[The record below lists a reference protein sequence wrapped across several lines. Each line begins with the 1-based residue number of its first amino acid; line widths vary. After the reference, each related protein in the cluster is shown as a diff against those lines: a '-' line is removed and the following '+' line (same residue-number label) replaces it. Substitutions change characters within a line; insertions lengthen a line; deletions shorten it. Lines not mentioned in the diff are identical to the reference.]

1 MDLVHRTRSD
11 RVVSA
16 FRRVH
21 RFTCRDAAC
30 GWSGLKRSSRRRP
43 EGAPGKGMKPWM
55 WLVVVLVAAAAA
67 AAMVLYLDARSPVEA
82 TDASPAP

>member
-1 MDLVHRTRSD
+1 
-11 RVVSA
+11 
-16 FRRVH
+16 
-21 RFTCRDAAC
+21 
-30 GWSGLKRSSRRRP
+30 
-43 EGAPGKGMKPWM
+43 MKPWM